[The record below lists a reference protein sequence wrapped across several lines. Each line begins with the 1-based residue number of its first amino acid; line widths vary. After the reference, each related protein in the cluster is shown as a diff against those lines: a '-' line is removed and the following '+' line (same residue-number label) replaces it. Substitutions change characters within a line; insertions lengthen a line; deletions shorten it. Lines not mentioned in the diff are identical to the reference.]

1 MMPPKRHPQEDNVD
15 SWLMSYADMITLLL
29 GFFIIFVSVS
39 EPKKEKLSA
48 IREGVSGKF
57 GVVEMASP
65 FDGVFRDLRG
75 IIEKKDV
82 LTDVAVEHTDKSL
95 TLELSTLAFFEPKS
109 ADLDADRLPLLE
121 EIAAQL
127 KGVDYLDAEITVEG
141 HTSDL
146 PIFSDQYPTNWELA
160 GARATNLVRF
170 FVEHG
175 IAANR
180 LSAVSFGEARPK
192 VPNVD
197 LQGKPIEANQKQ
209 NERVIIHMTRRS

>member
-1 MMPPKRHPQEDNVD
+1 MPPKRHQQEDNVD

-48 IREGVSGKF
+48 IREGVQGKF
-57 GVVEMASP
+57 GVVELASP

-75 IIEKKDV
+75 IIEKKD
-82 LTDVAVEHTDKSL
+82 LLAYVAVDHTDKSL

-109 ADLDADRLPLLE
+109 ADLDAERIPLLE
-121 EIAAQL
+121 EIAERMKAA
-127 KGVDYLDAEITVEG
+127 DYLDAEITIEG

-146 PIFSDQYPTNWELA
+146 PIFSDEFPTNWELA
-160 GARATNLVRF
+160 SARATHLVRF
-170 FVEHG
+170 FIDHG
-175 IAANR
+175 IAASR
-180 LSAVSFGEARPK
+180 MRAVSFGEARPK
-192 VPNVD
+192 VPNTD

-209 NERVIIHMTRRS
+209 NERVLIRLERNS